1 MFALY
6 SRYDNV
12 MIWQS
17 PPWSQATL
25 QFTHGFPRR
34 LVAESH
40 CGFLPGNV
48 TVTAKATNLTL
59 KRLAVCD
66 VACLVSRG
74 TTAGS
79 GLGRARLLNLRY
91 AAVSYHR
98 GSYFPQYLA
107 CAMVEYGVNFA
118 TFEPLS
124 SAALDALSNS
134 ITKGWQEQPGEED
147 DSSGS
152 ESSETEPLIA
162 YSFTESVLREIG
174 KRSTA
179 RQCTTEAGESS
190 SDQALS
196 AEESAALCTL
206 LAQISRSQAD
216 DSLSSDSEDERV
228 GSSQAQ
234 EARQWA
240 ASSSRR
246 AGTEGAGSRRRKRKS
261 ASSAL
266 TSAASKSARAANVDD
281 SQLTRTG
288 TEFILSFIA
297 VSAFLQNNTNTKLI
311 NLYGNCKTA

>member
-1 MFALY
+1 
-6 SRYDNV
+6 
-12 MIWQS
+12 MIWRS
-17 PPWSQATL
+17 PPWSQATP

-40 CGFLPGNV
+40 GGFLPGNV

-59 KRLAVCD
+59 RRLAVCD

-79 GLGRARLLNLRY
+79 GLSRARLLNLRY

-98 GSYFPQYLA
+98 GSYCPQYLA

-134 ITKGWQEQPGEED
+134 ITKGWQEQPGEEG

-162 YSFTESVLREIG
+162 CSFTDSVLREIG
-174 KRSTA
+174 KSA
-179 RQCTTEAGESS
+179 ASQSTTEAGESS
-190 SDQALS
+190 SGQALS
-196 AEESAALCTL
+196 AEKSTALCTL
-206 LAQISRSQAD
+206 LAQISSSQAD
-216 DSLSSDSEDERV
+216 DGSSSDSGDERV
-228 GSSQAQ
+228 GSSQA
-234 EARQWA
+234 
-240 ASSSRR
+240 ASPSRR

-261 ASSAL
+261 ASSAS
-266 TSAASKSARAANVDD
+266 TRASSKSARAAKDDD
-281 SQLTRTG
+281 SQLTRAG
-288 TEFILSFIA
+288 TEVIHSLLYQLS
-297 VSAFLQNNTNTKLI
+297 
-311 NLYGNCKTA
+311 CKTTPTEN